1 MSNQLTYATG
11 RTLKICHLPLVSVVA
26 VASGSCPHWKFG
38 CVHAVT
44 YTNCILAKTAQRV
57 VHQCL
62 SACGGQQW
70 HTDGCSYGRMGGQT
84 DRQNDGRTNIQADG
98 RAGRRTD
105 GRTDGRTDRQT
116 GRQTDRQAGGR
127 AGGRRDR
134 QTDRR
139 AGGRTKGQTDRQP
152 GRRMDGRTDGQT
164 DRQTTKKPD
173 RSRRGIPA
181 W

>member
-1 MSNQLTYATG
+1 MQTS
-11 RTLKICHLPLVSVVA
+11 HLPLLSVVA
-26 VASGSCPHWKFG
+26 VATGSCPHWKFG

-62 SACGGQQW
+62 SACDGQQW
-70 HTDGCSYGRMGGQT
+70 HTDGCSYGRTGGQT
-84 DRQNDGRTNIQADG
+84 DRQYDGRTNRQADGRMGG

-105 GRTDGRTDRQT
+105 VRTDRQ
-116 GRQTDRQAGGR
+116 A
-127 AGGRRDR
+127 
-134 QTDRR
+134 DRR
-139 AGGRTKGQTDRQP
+139 AGGRVDEGTDRQTERQP
-152 GRRMDGRTDGQT
+152 GGRRDGRAGGQADGRTDGRT